1 MFVVV
6 RFSNQRGCC
15 TFDGGKYGTS
25 AASSFDGQHCSFAD
39 YAAKQIFAI
48 RMQPSFHL
56 DFHSVVFTLLLTTTF
71 SRPVDPAFIV

>member
-1 MFVVV
+1 MV
-6 RFSNQRGCC
+6 SI
-15 TFDGGKYGTS
+15 
-25 AASSFDGQHCSFAD
+25 AASPIMR
-39 YAAKQIFAI
+39 AKQIFAI